1 MTNTIDGAR
10 KMALDGM
17 AMLLLAA
24 IMLLLAPFALA
35 ADDFLDPE
43 AAFKFSARMIDAK
56 TAEVIYAIADGY
68 YMYRERFHFTADN
81 ARLGTPVIPKG
92 KIKIDD
98 TFQKEVETYHGSVTI
113 RIPVEASGP
122 FTQTETKQRNTD
134 KNKNKPPMES

>member
-10 KMALDGM
+10 NKSLAGM

-24 IMLLLAPFALA
+24 IMLLLAPFAHA

-56 TAEVIYAIADGY
+56 TAEGNYAIADGY

-81 ARLGTPVIPKG
+81 ARLGTPVFLLG
-92 KIKIDD
+92 L
-98 TFQKEVETYHGSVTI
+98 FFFVVFFLFVVVFFFG
-113 RIPVEASGP
+113 
-122 FTQTETKQRNTD
+122 F
-134 KNKNKPPMES
+134 